1 MSSRAKRR
9 ERNQNK
15 LQQLQIKTPEK
26 QEKIPWR
33 WFGLLSPNGKIA
45 ATIALFLTVVGSYY
59 TFSLKLT
66 IEPKESLDPSNP
78 FATPFIIRNDSLLG
92 VYSINLKTGIREV
105 YAKGSN
111 NKFSNF
117 GTMTDMPPIPK
128 LDPGEP
134 TTFFITFPFKT
145 PSPITSADIEIMVS
159 YRPVL
164 LPFNRN
170 KSLRFV
176 TMQAKDGSLHGSV
189 SNRVGDS
196 TS

>member
-1 MSSRAKRR
+1 MSNRAERR
-9 ERNQNK
+9 ERNRNK
-15 LQQLQIKTPEK
+15 LPQPQVENPQKTGK
-26 QEKIPWR
+26 YSWQ
-33 WFGLLSPNGKIA
+33 WFALLSPTGKIA
-45 ATIALFLTVVGSYY
+45 ATIALILTVVGSYY

-105 YAKGSN
+105 YAKGSD

-117 GTMTDMPPIPK
+117 GTMTDVPPIPK
-128 LDPGEP
+128 LDSGEP

-176 TMQAKDGSLHGSV
+176 TIQAKNGTLHWVPKAISE
-189 SNRVGDS
+189 
-196 TS
+196 